1 MINEWTKNERN
12 IFVIPPAGLPRRP
25 AKITKAQ
32 LETHEASTSKSKR
45 LTGFALDVCNIN
57 QDNKF

>member
-1 MINEWTKNERN
+1 MKEISLSYHQQ
-12 IFVIPPAGLPRRP
+12 ASPRRP

>member
-1 MINEWTKNERN
+1 MSGQRMKYLSLSYHQQ
-12 IFVIPPAGLPRRP
+12 ASPRRP